1 MYGPS
6 PTYNTISITVGTLAM
21 ILTFYTKT
29 GFSDRDQIV
38 LKEVG
43 TNAEI
48 LARFAIAIIQD
59 YSKSSSPNQILDLQ
73 EAFSKLLRQMY
84 RKGVT

>member
-1 MYGPS
+1 M
-6 PTYNTISITVGTLAM
+6 
-21 ILTFYTKT
+21 
-29 GFSDRDQIV
+29 FSDRDQIV

-43 TNAEI
+43 TNAAV

-59 YSKSSSPNQILDLQ
+59 YSKLASANQVLDLQ

-84 RKGVT
+84 RKESLRP

>member
-1 MYGPS
+1 MDNYRA
-6 PTYNTISITVGTLAM
+6 TTVALVVLFGL
-21 ILTFYTKT
+21 KNQ
-29 GFSDRDQIV
+29 FSDRDQIV

-73 EAFSKLLRQMY
+73 GAFSKLLRQMY